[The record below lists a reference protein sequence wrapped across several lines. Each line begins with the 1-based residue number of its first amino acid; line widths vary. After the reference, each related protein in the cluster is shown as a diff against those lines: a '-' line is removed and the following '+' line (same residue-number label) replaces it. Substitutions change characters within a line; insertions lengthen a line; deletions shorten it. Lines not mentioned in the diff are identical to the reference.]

1 MKKKLL
7 PVITSALVILLG
19 SNCAKTVTNPN
30 QNVVLRF
37 IFKVKGSLAI
47 RNDITYFFVMN
58 APATNTAVFD
68 PTVGPRINAPDL
80 TKGSTF
86 LEGRLP
92 FIGRVAGDL
101 ESFWTDFF
109 YLTGTADG
117 KVIIGRGRKD
127 STGNPVIYERNYIS
141 PNTIPVY
148 NQSSRI
154 NGYQIEFFLSS
165 LNGLVNPNTSPK
177 TITANLAVSESI
189 DNGNG
194 NIFDSWKNNS
204 PFPIDLTSE
213 SQDTQ
218 VDTTSNLVLRRLP
231 LRPIPTLPAGVNS
244 DDLNISEYIVR
255 IAK

>member
-7 PVITSALVILLG
+7 SILASVLVLSLSA
-19 SNCAKTVTNPN
+19 NCAKTVTNPN

-37 IFKVKGSLAI
+37 IFKVKGTLAI
-47 RNDITYFFVMN
+47 RNDITYYFVIN

-68 PTVGPRINAPDL
+68 PTIGPRINAPDL

-92 FIGRVAGDL
+92 FTGRVAGDL

-109 YLTGTADG
+109 YLTGSDG
-117 KVIIGRGRKD
+117 KIVIGRGRKD
-127 STGNPVIYERNYIS
+127 TTGNPVIYERNYIS
-141 PNTIPVY
+141 PNTIPLY
-148 NQSSRI
+148 NQSNRI

-165 LNGLVNPNTSPK
+165 LDGLTNPNTTPRS
-177 TITANLAVSESI
+177 ITANLAVSESI

-194 NIFDSWKNNS
+194 NVFDSWKNNT
-204 PFPIDLTSE
+204 PFSIDITSE

-218 VDTTSNLVLRRLP
+218 VDTTPNLVLRRLP
-231 LRPIPTLPAGVNS
+231 LRPIPQIPVGVVE
-244 DDLNISEYIVR
+244 DDLNITEYIVR